1 MGSPIVPILANIFL
15 YHESKW
21 LKDCAKDFKPVY
33 NKIFLN
39 DILFNKPEIWN
50 KPEIMRNFFLQVI
63 NKKHKNMIFL
73 IEAEIN
79 GSLSF
84 LDIKKFP
91 ENEKFVTGVF
101 RKKCF

>member
-39 DILFNKPEIWN
+39 DILFNKPEISN

-84 LDIKKFP
+84 LM
-91 ENEKFVTGVF
+91 
-101 RKKCF
+101 

>member
-1 MGSPIVPILANIFL
+1 
-15 YHESKW
+15 
-21 LKDCAKDFKPVY
+21 
-33 NKIFLN
+33 
-39 DILFNKPEIWN
+39 
-50 KPEIMRNFFLQVI
+50 
-63 NKKHKNMIFL
+63 MIFL

-84 LDIKKFP
+84 LDIKLFA